1 VTQHHDPV
9 HPDSPHLSVE
19 LVADLDE
26 GLLDPESAAH
36 AEHHLA
42 HCPSC
47 AQVRQALAD
56 VTGSLGSLPPVP
68 MPADRAATLD
78 AALAALAGSAAP
90 PADQPPAPQPPD
102 TVVPLDAARR
112 RRAGWSTRVVT
123 AAASVAG
130 VLLVSAVGY
139 SLLSS
144 GSGDAGGALE
154 ADGTANG
161 GATPLTDQVVAEQS
175 GRAYRKATLDQQV
188 NTLLVSHSTPLTS
201 TPTPSPTATDSD
213 ASPTP
218 EPYVTATV
226 SSSPTTFRAAIV
238 DPAVLRTCLVD
249 YLGLTDTAPLA
260 VDVGTFNGAPAAVV
274 VIPDASDPAQAWVY
288 VVDPNCSGPD
298 ATLLY
303 WAVVDLPKEEQ

>member
-42 HCPSC
+42 HCPAC
-47 AQVRQALAD
+47 ASVRQALAD
-56 VTGSLGSLPPVP
+56 VTGSLASLPPVP
-68 MPADRAATLD
+68 MPAERAAALD
-78 AALAALAGSAAP
+78 AALAGLAEVDGRP
-90 PADQPPAPQPPD
+90 VDQPPAPPPD
-102 TVVPLDAARR
+102 TVVPLDAARQ

-154 ADGTANG
+154 ADGSG
-161 GATPLTDQVVAEQS
+161 ERGATPLTDQVVAEQS

-188 NTLLVSHSTPLTS
+188 NTLLVSHDTPLTS
-201 TPTPSPTATDSD
+201 TPTPTPTDGQV
-213 ASPTP
+213 SPTP

-260 VDVGTFNGAPAAVV
+260 VDVGTFNGTPAAVV
-274 VIPDASDPAQAWVY
+274 VIPDTSDPAQAWVY

-303 WAVVDLPKEEQ
+303 WAVVDLHSDEQ